1 MKSFYAAIVLLL
13 ALLPS
18 VPAQV
23 NVEVTLDKDE
33 FLSGET
39 LPVAV
44 RITNRSGQALRLG
57 SAADWLSFSV
67 ESSDGFVVAKSG
79 NPAVTGAFVLES
91 SEVATKR
98 VEVAS
103 YFNLAQPGHYTITA
117 TLRIQQWQEQTVS
130 PAKGFDIINGAKLW
144 SQEFGVPPPA
154 GVTNQPPEMR
164 RYTLLESTPLR
175 SQIKLYLR
183 LSDATDNKI
192 FKVFPIGPLPSFNQV
207 EPQLDQFSNL
217 HLLYQAGAHAFC
229 YVVIGPYGDII
240 LRQTY
245 DYVNSRPRLQAGKD
259 GRLTVIGGVRHP
271 NATDLPPPAPEPE
284 TVKTPKG

>member
-117 TLRIQQWQEQTVS
+117 TLRIQ
-130 PAKGFDIINGAKLW
+130 
-144 SQEFGVPPPA
+144 
-154 GVTNQPPEMR
+154 
-164 RYTLLESTPLR
+164 
-175 SQIKLYLR
+175 
-183 LSDATDNKI
+183 
-192 FKVFPIGPLPSFNQV
+192 
-207 EPQLDQFSNL
+207 
-217 HLLYQAGAHAFC
+217 
-229 YVVIGPYGDII
+229 
-240 LRQTY
+240 
-245 DYVNSRPRLQAGKD
+245 
-259 GRLTVIGGVRHP
+259 
-271 NATDLPPPAPEPE
+271 
-284 TVKTPKG
+284 